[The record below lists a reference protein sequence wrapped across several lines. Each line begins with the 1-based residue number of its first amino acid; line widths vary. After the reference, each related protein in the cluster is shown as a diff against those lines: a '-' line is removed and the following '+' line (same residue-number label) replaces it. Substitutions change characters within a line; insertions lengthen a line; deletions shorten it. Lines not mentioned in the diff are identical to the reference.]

1 MKSGEFMVLLKIK
14 KIVNEI
20 LSTNISIKDD
30 SDLQEFGM
38 DSIKFVQII
47 IALEDE
53 FKCEIPE
60 EFFLMEKMNSVD
72 KIERVIS
79 KLLEEK

>member
-60 EFFLMEKMNSVD
+60 ELFLMEKMNSVD

>member
-1 MKSGEFMVLLKIK
+1 MVLLKIK

>member
-1 MKSGEFMVLLKIK
+1 MVLLKIK

-79 KLLEEK
+79 KLLEEKWNEI